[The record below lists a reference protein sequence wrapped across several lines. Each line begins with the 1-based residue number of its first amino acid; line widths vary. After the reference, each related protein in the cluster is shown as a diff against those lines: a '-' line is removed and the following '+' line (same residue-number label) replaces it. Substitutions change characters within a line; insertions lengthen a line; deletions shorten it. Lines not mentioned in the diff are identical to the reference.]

1 MQMNMDMSVLWRTL
15 NVRDYKEYGGVFL
28 TTLRNFWKFLIVFYF
43 FIAQKS
49 ALICLKFHS
58 AVDFDSKPYSIF
70 ESDMNNKISI

>member
-1 MQMNMDMSVLWRTL
+1 MFRIIRNMEEFFSLLYETS
-15 NVRDYKEYGGVFL
+15 
-28 TTLRNFWKFLIVFYF
+28 KFLIVFYF

-70 ESDMNNKISI
+70 ESDNMNNKISI